1 MAQRDKAG
9 SKRHSPR
16 LGIVTRGGAV
26 RPPGN
31 GRSSPRVA
39 LPGFPVV
46 IEFARGRVAPRAES
60 LSDLHRVGEWL
71 SRNADE
77 LVTVVGHANQRSDD
91 RAAAGLARARV
102 ATVVDLLV
110 LLGAAR
116 SQLVPLR
123 ATRLHSVPVGSTLG
137 ERRQRR
143 VVVVHHHPP
152 TVGVLTKAVR
162 ALTGVR

>member
-1 MAQRDKAG
+1 
-9 SKRHSPR
+9 
-16 LGIVTRGGAV
+16 VTRGGAV

-31 GRSSPRVA
+31 GRSPPRVA

>member
-9 SKRHSPR
+9 GTRKAPQ
-16 LGIVTRGGAV
+16 LGIETRGGAV
-26 RPPGN
+26 RAPRN
-31 GRSSPRVA
+31 GRARPRVA

-77 LVTVVGHANQRSDD
+77 HVTVVGHANRRTDD

-102 ATVVDLLV
+102 AAVVDLLV

-143 VVVVHHHPP
+143 VVVVHRHPP
-152 TVGVLTKAVR
+152 PVGVLTKAVQSLAGAR
-162 ALTGVR
+162 